1 MLRLSE
7 EASDARELIPH
18 RGHGIKPPSRPNLLL
33 FEVFRKR
40 ALLNTWPLAP
50 SPALAKCSTTL
61 CNNSNRSTMASR
73 VCCTDR
79 INLSGR
85 WKSAKMPARYT
96 DRQTADR
103 GPVARYYRRAEVNIT
118 GSCRQRRSESI
129 TGAYTHRGAYHERSR
144 PLPGFLS
151 RNSHR
156 RPHGGIGGATQATG
170 CIQCCWEVL

>member
-1 MLRLSE
+1 MAQDLV
-7 EASDARELIPH
+7 ATGVEL
-18 RGHGIKPPSRPNLLL
+18 
-33 FEVFRKR
+33 
-40 ALLNTWPLAP
+40 
-50 SPALAKCSTTL
+50 PALMTA
-61 CNNSNRSTMASR
+61 
-73 VCCTDR
+73 
-79 INLSGR
+79 GR

-103 GPVARYYRRAEVNIT
+103 GPVARYYRRAKVNIT

-170 CIQCCWEVL
+170 CIQCCGRSFRWHLQVKSVAIAPAWRARSRSYKC